1 MLQHPQIN
9 MFKKI
14 LNTVYYNI
22 YNMSGNKD
30 NVNWLFALLFMMQS
44 YGLMGL
50 LFFALGI
57 FQVMDGLIF
66 IICSLLLWIPIALI
80 WYRYINRNK
89 QEILV
94 NDEEYAGFGK
104 CILSIIYVVLSI
116 LLLPIVAYI
125 FI

>member
-1 MLQHPQIN
+1 

-30 NVNWLFALLFMMQS
+30 NVNWLFAI
-44 YGLMGL
+44 LMGL

-66 IICSLLLWIPIALI
+66 IICSLLLWIPIALV